1 MQPLY
6 DFGLSQEDPLTELH
20 MLNIGPH
27 DNVLCIA
34 SGGEVPLTLFCL
46 RPGVKITA
54 VDISAS
60 QIMLCRLKKEAA
72 IRLPF
77 PQNALFLGYGGM
89 EATARKSTFIKR
101 ILPYLPAEEAAFW
114 MQHLNAIEKGVVNA
128 GRFEGFLRR
137 LRGVVQLLVGKN
149 NLREIIK
156 SPTVDEQRKIFD
168 ERIGS
173 RKLLRWIFHL
183 AFHPKVYKNRGI
195 SGQGLIHMQSNTG
208 EVFFNKFRNFCTVTP
223 AGQNYFLHYF
233 LMGECTGIEAFPEFL
248 LDKYRGRLADFREK
262 LVFKQIS
269 LEDELAAH
277 PRGTYPKIHF
287 SNIGDWM
294 TKQAFD
300 RLLETVCTHCSDD
313 SKLLYRY
320 LQKDHFETG
329 TLCNGRFIVQ
339 PVHAERDRF
348 PFYNLISIKPH
359 G

>member
-20 MLNIGPH
+20 LLNIGPH

-34 SGGEVPLTLFCL
+34 SGGEVPLTLLCL

-54 VDISAS
+54 VDISPS

-77 PQNALFLGYGGM
+77 PQNAHFLGYGNM
-89 EATARKSTFIKR
+89 ETAARRSAFVKR
-101 ILPYLPAEEAAFW
+101 ILPFLPAAEAAFW
-114 MQHLNAIEKGVVNA
+114 MQHFNAIEKGVVNA

-137 LRGVVQLLVGKN
+137 LRGLVQLLVGKK
-149 NLREIIK
+149 NLQEILN
-156 SPTVDEQRKIFD
+156 SQTVDEQRKIFD
-168 ERIGS
+168 EHIGS

-208 EVFFNKFRNFCTVTP
+208 EVFFNKFRNFCTATP

-248 LDKYRGRLADFREK
+248 LDKYRKRLEVLGEN

-269 LEDELAAH
+269 LEDELAAN
-277 PRGTYPKIHF
+277 PPGTYTKIHL

-294 TKQAFD
+294 TKPAFD
-300 RLLETVCTHCSDD
+300 GLLERVCTHCSDD

-320 LQKDHFETG
+320 LQKNHFETG
-329 TLCNGRFIVQ
+329 TLCNGRFSVQ
-339 PVHAERDRF
+339 PVLAERDRL